1 MPLNNQIFSKPCNL
15 RNAFFFYINKEPRLL
30 LLDRLLIHFQQLLY
44 GFMKKRETKF
54 LANALKNRQSLQQAR
69 RRL

>member
-1 MPLNNQIFSKPCNL
+1 MPLNNQIFFPNL
-15 RNAFFFYINKEPRLL
+15 VIYGMPFFYINKVPRLL